1 MPLLATETSSP
12 MTPAGTSVRAI
23 APVAGFST
31 TSAPAAVTATIPGG
45 RTALVAAEAVAD
57 AEAAVLAVAEA
68 LAPAPAAWL
77 PELPQPASRA
87 TAAVAA
93 ASTLIAGMWTA
104 GISGS
109 IGKLGWL
116 LAAGGACGRQ
126 PAFEHEVGA
135 DPDSTGRARQ
145 ELPAN

>member
-1 MPLLATETSSP
+1 
-12 MTPAGTSVRAI
+12 
-23 APVAGFST
+23 
-31 TSAPAAVTATIPGG
+31 
-45 RTALVAAEAVAD
+45 VAD

-93 ASTLIAGMWTA
+93 STLIAGMWAA

-116 LAAGGACGRQ
+116 LAGHAGASQR
-126 PAFEHEVGA
+126 
-135 DPDSTGRARQ
+135 SSMK
-145 ELPAN
+145 

>member
-45 RTALVAAEAVAD
+45 RTALVAAEAVA
-57 AEAAVLAVAEA
+57 EAEA